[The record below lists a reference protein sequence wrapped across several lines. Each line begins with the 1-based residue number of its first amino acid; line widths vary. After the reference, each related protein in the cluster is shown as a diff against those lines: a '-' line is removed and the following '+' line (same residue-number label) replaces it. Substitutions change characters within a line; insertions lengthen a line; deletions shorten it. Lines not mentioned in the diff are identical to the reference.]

1 MGYSKYDKFITLPT
15 VLELIVYDELRLV
28 RTTEKNKNIQV
39 PTSMAMLHR

>member
-28 RTTEKNKNIQV
+28 RNHTNN
-39 PTSMAMLHR
+39 